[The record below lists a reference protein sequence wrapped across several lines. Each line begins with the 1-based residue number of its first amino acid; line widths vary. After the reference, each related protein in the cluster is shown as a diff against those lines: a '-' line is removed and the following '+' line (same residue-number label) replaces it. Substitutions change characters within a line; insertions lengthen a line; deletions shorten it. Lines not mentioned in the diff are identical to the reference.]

1 MKYRRRKIALIGT
14 LLAGLYH
21 APIWADLTEGG
32 GLTSGGGLTETE
44 ETSTDAI
51 ENNLTEGDNLTPDD
65 VYSGNALTV
74 QNLAPASADI
84 SCKSGDV
91 CRQVSTSLP
100 LRGLPRP
107 FSTLYADASDISQ
120 VVASNV
126 KAFWPVY
133 IFDRKDLDFSDPA
146 NPKGWYQVGTMV
158 KDPMGWMQAKD
169 ILEWKQSLV
178 VSYTHP
184 GTGDDRRQSVLM
196 FKTKEDLSAVVE
208 SDESTS
214 KVGEIY
220 VGLNAQ
226 PMSVPDS
233 VISREP
239 ARFVNIE
246 EKFYMLPVIDFE
258 KLDLFD
264 DEARYLQIAA
274 AIPNSRADEGN
285 SDTLQNKEFA
295 ELAGTADTTAGTQA
309 SELSFDIKFVMD
321 MTGSM
326 QPYIE
331 STKNAIQ
338 KVAELVHQKNA
349 DAKVNYGLIGY
360 RDDTKVIPELKFVA
374 KNFTEQLVDADGF
387 VKVISTAKAAETGSK
402 DYQEEVFA
410 GVKEAINSQWNENSV
425 KIIILVGD
433 ASSHQ
438 VGHPQNT
445 SGLDAQQVRELANA
459 KKISIISV
467 HLKEKQAQPDHALAQ
482 AQFTQLGTNS
492 GMNAAAYMDVS
503 TDDQNAFGE
512 AVKSIA
518 GELSTIIAE
527 VRQGNIASIKN
538 APAANTT
545 ASAQNA
551 GQKGKQIAQS
561 VAAAALVDYLG
572 SAANPPRD
580 ITAWVMD
587 RDLTSPDIRSLD
599 VRVLLKR
606 RELNDLI
613 QALES
618 VLKAVKR
625 SELTQMAFFDALQGV
640 VTQSTKGNQI
650 TMSGAQKL
658 ADSGLMPDWINSLPY
673 KSAIL
678 KMSNDMFAELTA
690 DERAAL
696 EYEIEGKLELYRII
710 NENNDLWG
718 KLDDRDA
725 NIDHVYPL
733 SLSALP

>member
-1 MKYRRRKIALIGT
+1 MVLIGT

-21 APIWADLTEGG
+21 APILASNLTGG
-32 GLTSGGGLTETE
+32 GSLTGNDSNPTGASL
-44 ETSTDAI
+44 SD
-51 ENNLTEGDNLTPDD
+51 ENNLTEGDTLTSDD
-65 VYSGNALTV
+65 VYDQNSTSNVLNV
-74 QNLAPASADI
+74 QNFAPSSADI
-84 SCKSGDV
+84 MCKSGDV
-91 CRQVSTSLP
+91 CRQISTSLP

-107 FSTLYADASDISQ
+107 FSTLYADAADSSKVIS
-120 VVASNV
+120 SNV
-126 KAFWPVY
+126 KAFWPIY

-158 KDPMGWMQAKD
+158 NDPMGWIQAKD

-196 FKTKEDLSAVVE
+196 FKGKEDLSSIVE
-208 SDESTS
+208 SDDSA
-214 KVGEIY
+214 KQVGQIY
-220 VGLNAQ
+220 AGLNAQ
-226 PMSVPDS
+226 PMAVPDS

-258 KLDLFD
+258 KIDLFD
-264 DEARYLQIAA
+264 DETRYLQIAA
-274 AIPNSRADEGN
+274 ALPNSRADADK
-285 SDTLQNKEFA
+285 SDTLQNAEFA

-309 SELSFDIKFVMD
+309 SELGFDIKFVMD

-326 QPYIE
+326 QPYIDI
-331 STKNAIQ
+331 TKEAIQ
-338 KVAELVHQKNA
+338 KVAELVKQKNA

-360 RDDTKVIPELKFVA
+360 RDDTKLIPELEFVT
-374 KNFTEQLVDADGF
+374 KNFTEQLVNADGF
-387 VKVISTAKAAETGSK
+387 VKAISKVKAAQVTSK
-402 DYQEEVFA
+402 DYQEEMFA
-410 GVKEAINSQWNENSV
+410 GVKEAINSQWNENTV

-459 KKISIISV
+459 NKISIISV
-467 HLKEKQAQPDHALAQ
+467 HLKEKQAEPDHALAQ

-492 GMNAAAYMDVS
+492 GTKAPAYMDVA
-503 TDDQNAFGE
+503 TDDQQTFAQ
-512 AVKSIA
+512 AVQSVA
-518 GELSTIIAE
+518 GELSNIIAE
-527 VRQGNIASIKN
+527 VRQGNLASVKN
-538 APAANTT
+538 APQANT
-545 ASAQNA
+545 AQDA
-551 GQKGKQIAQS
+551 AQKGKQIAQS

-572 SAANPPRD
+572 REANPPRD

-587 RDLTSPDIRSLD
+587 RDLSSPEIRSLD

-606 RELNDLI
+606 GELNDLI

-640 VTQSTKGNQI
+640 VTQSTKGNKI
-650 TMSGAQKL
+650 TMTDAQKL
-658 ADSGLMPDWINSLPY
+658 ADSGLMPSWINSLPY

-690 DERAAL
+690 DERSAL

-710 NENNDLWG
+710 NENTDLWV